1 MSVLI
6 QVFASQ
12 LANETWDLVK
22 NGDIV
27 IKKAKRRRAVAA
39 AGGDIN
45 GAAGGGSGKT

>member
-12 LANETWDLVK
+12 LANETWDLV